1 MGGFLNNKVVFLQD
15 LKHFNSNAVR
25 ATSNYVD
32 GFQLMN
38 SYINSNTAKLYY
50 ETHLEHHLNGL
61 ITNKIPYFKKLN
73 WNLVAGCNTYFIKK
87 NDRYEEVFVGLE
99 NIFKI
104 FRLDFVTAFQNGKY
118 QNASLVLGAGGLLGS
133 GSGSNSESSSS
144 GRSFSIG
151 F

>member
-1 MGGFLNNKVVFLQD
+1 
-15 LKHFNSNAVR
+15 
-25 ATSNYVD
+25 
-32 GFQLMN
+32 
-38 SYINSNTAKLYY
+38 
-50 ETHLEHHLNGL
+50 LEHHFNGL

-73 WNLVAGCNTYFIKK
+73 WNLVGGCNTYFIKE

-144 GRSFSIG
+144 SGRSISIG